1 MKKILFFL
9 PFILFALGSQA
20 QLLDPVDWEME
31 VRSISADEHEL
42 VFTATIDPG
51 WHLYSQFIAEGGP
64 IPTSFNFEEIDG
76 YELVG
81 KTVEVEKPETEN
93 STIFGMEL
101 LYFSKKATF
110 IQKVKRLKDGA
121 TAKGFIEYMACDDE
135 RCTPPTAED
144 FSFTLVGETGGEGDA
159 GGAGD
164 AGGEGESGG
173 GMEEGE
179 SESGS
184 GSERESGSGSGG
196 MEQVETAQMDA
207 AGQQGSG
214 ILEPVSW
221 DFAYEKIDEQTYKL
235 QFTANIEKG
244 WKVYS
249 QHIAEGGPIPTSF
262 IFNEGGYERV
272 GEVAESD
279 NVVKKQDK
287 VFDMELAFF
296 KEKAVFT
303 QEVKFKGEPESIG
316 GELTFMTCD
325 DGRCLPPAYVNFAFE
340 IAGKIAPAGE
350 AAVAASENNYTIE
363 TIDLDK
369 PLLDCKLEEEEE
381 KKGKGLWGIFLL
393 GLIGGF
399 AALLTPC
406 VFPMIPL
413 TVSFFTKGSENRKKG
428 LTNAT
433 LYGLSILAIY
443 VALTLPFHLLDS
455 AAENSNM
462 LNLISTN
469 PTLNVIFFLVFV
481 AFGLSFFGYFELTL
495 PSSFVNKI
503 SSKSSG
509 GGYFGIFFMA
519 ATLALVSFS
528 CTGPILGGLLG
539 SVLTK
544 DSTAWDLTAGFA
556 GFGVALGLPFALF
569 AAFPSWLNSLPQS
582 GGWMNTVKVVL
593 GFVEMALAVKFLSI
607 ADMTANWG
615 FLKYEIFLG
624 SWVLLALG
632 LAAYLFGLIR
642 FPHDPPK
649 TKLSPVRMGFG
660 VLSVALAIYFA
671 SGFAFSEKSKTYNS
685 LSLLSGLAPPAIY
698 NYFRPMPP
706 VDPAIKA
713 KYPSYSKC
721 ANNLDCFKDYYEG
734 IAYAKEVNKPVMID
748 FTGYGCVN
756 CRKMEEH
763 VWIKQSI
770 FERIN
775 EDYVLISLYV
785 DDRKAL
791 EEVEEIVIPQTGKP
805 KKLRTVGDRWA
816 TLETFTFN
824 NNTQPLY
831 VLVSPD
837 QHLLTYPKSYNYSKV
852 EKNYRK
858 FLDCGLEAYQ
868 KIQAGE
874 LSQK

>member
-9 PFILFALGSQA
+9 PFIFFALVSQA
-20 QLLDPVDWEME
+20 QLLDPVDWTME
-31 VRSISADEHEL
+31 VRQVSADEHEL
-42 VFTATIDPG
+42 VFKATIDPG

-76 YELVG
+76 YEVIG
-81 KTVEVEKPETEN
+81 KAVEVDKPETEN
-93 STIFGMEL
+93 SEIFGMEL

-110 IQKVKRLKDGA
+110 VQKVKRLKDGA
-121 TAKGFIEYMACDDE
+121 TVKGFVEYMACDDE
-135 RCTPPTAED
+135 RCTPPTPEE
-144 FSFTLVGETGGEGDA
+144 FSFTLKAAETKTEAGGEKPDVEGEGDA
-159 GGAGD
+159 GNEKE
-164 AGGEGESGG
+164 GEGEP
-173 GMEEGE
+173 EGE
-179 SESGS
+179 GVESGVLPQDAS
-184 GSERESGSGSGG
+184 GT
-196 MEQVETAQMDA
+196 QQAETNSTQE
-207 AGQQGSG
+207 SG

-221 DFAYEKIDEQTYKL
+221 DFAYEKVDDQTYKL
-235 QFTANIEKG
+235 NFTANIEKG

-279 NVVKKQDK
+279 NVIKKQDK
-287 VFDMELAFF
+287 VFAMELAYF
-296 KEKAVFT
+296 KEKAVFS
-303 QEVKFKGEPESIG
+303 QEVKFSGAPESIG

-340 IAGKIAPAGE
+340 IAGKIAPTGE
-350 AAVAASENNYTIE
+350 AVVAASGHNYTIE
-363 TIDLDK
+363 SIDLRK
-369 PLLDCKLEEEEE
+369 PLLDCKLEEQVE
-381 KKGKGLWGIFLL
+381 KKGKGLWGLFLL

-413 TVSFFTKGSENRKKG
+413 TVSFFTKGSENRRKG
-428 LTNAT
+428 LTNAV
-433 LYGLSILAIY
+433 LYGLSIVAIY
-443 VALTLPFHLLDS
+443 MALTLPFHLLDS

-469 PTLNVIFFLVFV
+469 PTLNVVFFLVFV

-495 PSSFVNKI
+495 PSGFVNKI

-569 AAFPSWLNSLPQS
+569 AAFPSLLSSLPQS

-615 FLKYEIFLG
+615 FLRYEIFLG
-624 SWVLLALG
+624 SWVILALG

-649 TKLSPVRMGFG
+649 SKLTPIRLGFAAF
-660 VLSVALAIYFA
+660 ALALAFYFA
-671 SGFAFSEKSKTYNS
+671 SGFMYSDKSKTYNS

-713 KYPSYSKC
+713 RYPSYSKC

-734 IAYAKEVNKPVMID
+734 IAYAKEVNKPAMID

-763 VWIKQSI
+763 VWVKQSI

-791 EEVEEIVIPQTGKP
+791 DEVEEIIIPQTGKA

-831 VLVSPD
+831 VLVSPNEK
-837 QHLLTYPKSYNYSKV
+837 LLTYPKSYNYSKV
-852 EKNYRK
+852 EKDYRK
-858 FLDCGLEAYQ
+858 FLDCGLEAYEKVQ
-868 KIQAGE
+868 KGE

>member
-9 PFILFALGSQA
+9 PFIFFSLASQA
-20 QLLDPVDWEME
+20 QLLDPVDWKME
-31 VRSISADEHEL
+31 VKQVSADEHEL
-42 VFTATIDPG
+42 IFTATIDPG
-51 WHLYSQFIAEGGP
+51 WHLYSQFINEGGP
-64 IPTSFNFEEIDG
+64 IPTSFNFEGIDG
-76 YELVG
+76 YEVIG
-81 KTVEVEKPETEN
+81 KTVEIEKPETEQ
-93 STIFGMEL
+93 SEVFGMEL

-121 TAKGFIEYMACDDE
+121 TAKGFLEFMACNDE
-135 RCTPPTAED
+135 RCTPPMAED
-144 FSFTLVGETGGEGDA
+144 FSFELKNTMTGDA
-159 GGAGD
+159 G
-164 AGGEGESGG
+164 AGGET
-173 GMEEGE
+173 E
-179 SESGS
+179 SETESN
-184 GSERESGSGSGG
+184 SETDGG
-196 MEQVETAQMDA
+196 EQEEEPEPEVEQADAAPAETETADT
-207 AGQQGSG
+207 GQQQDSG
-214 ILEPVSW
+214 ILEPVTW
-221 DFAYEKIDEQTYKL
+221 DFAYEKVDEQTYKL
-235 QFTANIEKG
+235 NFTANIEKG

-249 QHIAEGGPIPTSF
+249 QHIADGGPIPTSF
-262 IFNEGGYERV
+262 TFKEGAYELV
-272 GEVAESD
+272 GEVTESD

-287 VFDMELAFF
+287 VFGMELAYF
-296 KEKAVFT
+296 KEKAVFS
-303 QEVKFKGEPESIG
+303 QEVRFSGAAESIG

-325 DGRCLPPAYVNFAFE
+325 DGRCLPPAYVDFAFE
-340 IAGKIAPAGE
+340 IAGKL
-350 AAVAASENNYTIE
+350 AAEEGGALASENNYTIE
-363 TIDLDK
+363 TIDLDN
-369 PLLDCKLEEEEE
+369 PMLDCNLEEEES

-413 TVSFFTKGSENRKKG
+413 TVSFFTKGSENKTKG

-443 VALTLPFHLLDS
+443 VALTIPFHLLDS

-481 AFGLSFFGYFELTL
+481 AFGLSFFGYFDLTL
-495 PSSFVNKI
+495 PSGFVNKI

-615 FLKYEIFLG
+615 FLRYEIFLG
-624 SWVLLALG
+624 SWVLIALA
-632 LAAYLFGLIR
+632 LAAYLFGLIK

-649 TKLSPVRMGFG
+649 AKLSPTRLGFAAFS
-660 VLSVALAIYFA
+660 LALAVYFA
-671 SGFAFSEKSKTYNS
+671 SGFMYSEKSKTYNS

-706 VDPAIKA
+706 VDPTIKA

-734 IAYAKEVNKPVMID
+734 IAYAKEVGKPVMVD

-775 EDYVLISLYV
+775 EEYVLISLYV

-791 EEVEEIVIPQTGKP
+791 KEIEEIIIPQTGKP

-831 VLVSPD
+831 VLISPE
-837 QHLLTYPKSYNYSKV
+837 QKLLTYPKSYNYSKV

-868 KIQAGE
+868 KAQDGE
-874 LSQK
+874 ISLR